1 MDKKLNDILIFI
13 ASLVFP
19 FGVLIFLKKKII
31 RYPKIISLISAF
43 YGYNFIIYSEELDSW
58 HYKQD
63 FFYWSTKSV
72 NDIYMLLKNMYS
84 LDSQV
89 TDPLKDLLIFLVT
102 RVTSDYRFVFAFF
115 AYLITY
121 FTIKNI
127 KIVISELSFI
137 SNIQKLLIVGF
148 IIIIPVF
155 EINVPRMWIAAQIFI
170 YGSLLIFKNKK
181 LNGIVMIT
189 ISLLTHFSFLY
200 PLLILIFSLVAKFR
214 NKTLIVGLILSCFI
228 SFGFIQDFILS
239 FVSIF
244 DGGVL
249 TQKILGYTDTARV
262 LDVLLE
268 KENTSWFHVYKFNIL
283 NYLIIVLLFFLN
295 KEIIFKDFK
304 YFHYSI
310 LILIISNFLSETP
323 DMWRF
328 IQFGFASFFLSS
340 IPLFKGVKN
349 RLILNYCVLASVSF
363 WGIIAIRDGYQT
375 IDLQFFYSNW
385 LIRLIQ

>member
-1 MDKKLNDILIFI
+1 MDKKLNDILVFVV
-13 ASLVFP
+13 SLVFP
-19 FGVLIFLKKKII
+19 FGVLIFLRKKII
-31 RYPKIISLISAF
+31 SYPKIISLISAF

-63 FFYWSTKSV
+63 FFYWSTKSF

-115 AYLITY
+115 AYFITY

-170 YGSLLIFKNKK
+170 YGSLLIFKNNK

-200 PLLILIFSLVAKFR
+200 PLLILIFSLFAKFR
-214 NKTLIVGLILSCFI
+214 NKTLIIGLILSCFI

-268 KENTSWFHVYKFNIL
+268 KDNTSWFHVYKFNVL

-304 YFHYSI
+304 YFYYSI
-310 LILIISNFLSETP
+310 LILIISNFLSEIP

-340 IPLFKGVKN
+340 IPLFKGFKN
-349 RLILNYCVLASVSF
+349 RLILNYYVLASVSF
-363 WGIIAIRDGYQT
+363 WGIIAVRDGYQT
-375 IDLQFFYSNW
+375 IDLQFFYTNW
-385 LIRLIQ
+385 LIRLI

>member
-1 MDKKLNDILIFI
+1 
-13 ASLVFP
+13 
-19 FGVLIFLKKKII
+19 
-31 RYPKIISLISAF
+31 
-43 YGYNFIIYSEELDSW
+43 
-58 HYKQD
+58 
-63 FFYWSTKSV
+63 
-72 NDIYMLLKNMYS
+72 
-84 LDSQV
+84 
-89 TDPLKDLLIFLVT
+89 
-102 RVTSDYRFVFAFF
+102 
-115 AYLITY
+115 
-121 FTIKNI
+121 
-127 KIVISELSFI
+127 
-137 SNIQKLLIVGF
+137 
-148 IIIIPVF
+148 
-155 EINVPRMWIAAQIFI
+155 MWIAAQIFI

-304 YFHYSI
+304 YFYYSI
-310 LILIISNFLSETP
+310 LILIISNFLSEIP